1 MNDASTQME
10 IHTNIDPGCY
20 FLEHNL
26 KQSNSEISRISAVGK
41 FVSNVKEEKD
51 CLFVCLFVSSFV
63 CLFVCLLSF
72 KNSTEDRNE

>member
-26 KQSNSEISRISAVGK
+26 KQYNSGISRISAV
-41 FVSNVKEEKD
+41 VSNVKEEKD